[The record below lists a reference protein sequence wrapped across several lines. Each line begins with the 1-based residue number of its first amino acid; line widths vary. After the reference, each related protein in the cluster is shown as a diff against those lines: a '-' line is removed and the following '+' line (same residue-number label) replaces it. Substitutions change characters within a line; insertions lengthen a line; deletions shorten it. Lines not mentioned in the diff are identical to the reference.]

1 MLRKTLLLGII
12 LSGPLFAAA
21 EKRPAESLA
30 PAGCEAAAKKAKGR
44 VFAALSIDELKIK
57 LDESARRGG
66 EVDDDDIEARN
77 FSSYP
82 LTTLSPAIE
91 KDLSKVQFDT
101 ENMDM
106 ESGYGTQVGASL
118 VGFHTLENGLSFLGV
133 TAGGDWESPL
143 FFILYW
149 DGKALRGYIPTE
161 GNPWNTSQKAAY
173 GNNEESDDGKED
185 DLSNMRKRYPAAK
198 DLRDE
203 DIYSAITMDFDKIRA
218 DILERLVP
226 KK

>member
-1 MLRKTLLLGII
+1 MLKKTLLLGFI
-12 LSGPLFAAA
+12 LSGPVF
-21 EKRPAESLA
+21 
-30 PAGCEAAAKKAKGR
+30 AAAKKNAAESLTPSDCETAAKKPKGR
-44 VFAALSIDELKIK
+44 VFAVLSIDELKTK
-57 LDESARRGG
+57 LDESARRSG
-66 EVDDDDIEARN
+66 EVEDEDIEAQN

-82 LTTLSPAIE
+82 LTSLTPAIE

-101 ENMDM
+101 ENMDI

-118 VGFHTLENGLSFLGV
+118 VGFQTLENGLSFLGV
-133 TAGGDWESPL
+133 TAGGDWELPL

-173 GNNEESDDGKED
+173 GNNEEGDDGKED
-185 DLSNMRKRYPAAK
+185 DLTNMRKRYPAAK
-198 DLRDE
+198 DLRDD